1 MNGQE
6 LRDKLYNL
14 LTDYDEEVYDMEGL
28 VIELMALYVDLLAE
42 KQERGLIAPSTE
54 KELEFLLGVVINGK
68 VHRIPDRVVERQ
80 LVKEGELTPWTKLKV
95 VRIKTKKKGGNE

>member
-42 KQERGLIAPSTE
+42 K
-54 KELEFLLGVVINGK
+54 
-68 VHRIPDRVVERQ
+68 
-80 LVKEGELTPWTKLKV
+80 
-95 VRIKTKKKGGNE
+95 